1 MPRARP
7 FNLAE
12 DNVLL
17 AGREKG
23 ETWASIAR
31 HLNRHPSSIQARH
44 RQLKEPIQSMFRR
57 TSQSLS
63 TRAKRKCLGPLCG
76 GKLFESEHS
85 GHRICPRC
93 AKSDPFQSSAL
104 G

>member
-1 MPRARP
+1 MPRPRP

-17 AGREKG
+17 ARREQG

-31 HLNRHPSSIQARH
+31 HLNRHPSSVQERH
-44 RQLKEPIQSMFRR
+44 RHLKNPIH
-57 TSQSLS
+57 TSS
-63 TRAKRKCLGPLCG
+63 TVKSHRAMRKCLGPLCG
-76 GKLFESEHS
+76 GKQFESEHS

-93 AKSDPFQSSAL
+93 AKSDRFQSSAL